1 MIDILFAIIPKLEPF
16 APTTGPALLK
26 SHCEEAG
33 LTATVRDYNI
43 DLYNWLKQKR
53 LHEQYYHDD
62 DSGFITWFNRN
73 FEYPEEW
80 DELYEVIKPKMLD
93 WIQEIKHINP
103 TWVGLSM
110 LSSASVCVGRKIC
123 ELLREHAPQIK
134 IVIGGA
140 AVRKENQMWI
150 DEGWVDYFIF
160 GDGEFSIVELL
171 KGNTQAPGVNS
182 RYPHQVEDLNT
193 ILMPNYSDITWT
205 HYEFEEQYAP
215 IYVTGSRGCVK
226 RCTFCDVPLLWPKYK
241 WRSAEH
247 LFSEV
252 ELLYHEHGRR
262 MFRFTDSLING
273 SMSQFRIFLDM
284 IKKFNSDKK
293 YDIDQIRWWSQWIV
307 RAKGQML
314 EEDFALMK
322 QSNVN
327 ELDIG
332 LESFSE
338 SVRWHMGKKFT
349 DDDLWW
355 NLEMMHKYDIHYTLL
370 MITGYPTETLED
382 HQHTLESIRRMSDLG
397 YLTPTGNRT
406 STAYLSFG
414 NTMLIQPDYKIHKML
429 KLDPD
434 YVEATGDDDWSYR
447 DNTLDE
453 RLRRHRE
460 IHKLVQ
466 ELSGLK
472 SSWLQDKHVREIE
485 KNQMR
490 NHRDAEM

>member
-110 LSSASVCVGRKIC
+110 LSSASVCVGRKMC

-241 WRSAEH
+241 WRSADH
-247 LFSEV
+247 LFREV

-273 SMSQFRIFLDM
+273 SMSQFRIFLALIRD
-284 IKKFNSDKK
+284 FNRGK

-338 SVRWHMGKKFT
+338 SIRWHMGKKFT

-397 YLTPTGNRT
+397 YLTPAGNRT

-434 YVEATGDDDWSYR
+434 YVEAMGDDDWSYR

>member
-1 MIDILFAIIPKLEPF
+1 MDILFAIIPKLEPF

-62 DSGFITWFNRN
+62 DSGFTTWFNRN

-110 LSSASVCVGRKIC
+110 LSSASVCVGRKMC

-241 WRSAEH
+241 WRSADH
-247 LFSEV
+247 LFREV

-273 SMSQFRIFLDM
+273 SMSQFRIFLAM
-284 IKKFNSDKK
+284 IRDFNRGK

-307 RAKGQML
+307 RPKGQML

-397 YLTPTGNRT
+397 YLTPAGNRT

-434 YVEATGDDDWSYR
+434 YVEAMGEDDWSYR

>member
-1 MIDILFAIIPKLEPF
+1 MDILFAIIPKLEPF

-26 SHCEEAG
+26 SHCEDAG

-93 WIQEIKHINP
+93 WIQEIKRINP
-103 TWVGLSM
+103 VWVGLSM
-110 LSSASVCVGRKIC
+110 LSSASVCVGKKMC
-123 ELLREHAPQIK
+123 ELLREHTPHIK

-140 AVRKENQMWI
+140 AVRKENKVWVEQGLI
-150 DEGWVDYFIF
+150 DYYIY
-160 GDGEFSIVELL
+160 GDGEFSIVDLL

-182 RYPHQVEDLNT
+182 PFPHQVEDLNT
-193 ILMPNYSDITWT
+193 ILMPNYDDINWSQ
-205 HYEFEEQYAP
+205 YEFEEQLAP

-252 ELLYHEHGRR
+252 ELMYHKHNRR

-273 SMSQFRIFLDM
+273 SMSQFRTFLTM
-284 IKKFNSDKK
+284 IREFNRDK
-293 YDIDQIRWWSQWIV
+293 YDIDQIKWWSQWIV

-355 NLEMMHKYDIHYTLL
+355 NLEMMHKYNIHYTLL

-397 YLTPTGNRT
+397 YLTPASNRT

-414 NTMLIQPDYKIHKML
+414 NTMLIQPDYKIYKML
-429 KLDPD
+429 KDDPD
-434 YVEATGDDDWSYR
+434 YVEALGDDDWGYR

-466 ELSGLK
+466 ELSGLE
-472 SSWLQDKHVREIE
+472 SSWLQQKHVREIA

>member
-1 MIDILFAIIPKLEPF
+1 LIDILFAIIPKLEPF

-26 SHCEEAG
+26 SHCEAGG

-43 DLYNWLKQKR
+43 DLYNWLKKKG
-53 LHEQYYHDD
+53 LHEQYFHDD
-62 DSGFITWFNRN
+62 DSGFITWFDRK
-73 FEYPEEW
+73 FVYPEEW
-80 DELYEVIKPKMLD
+80 YELYDIIEPKLLD
-93 WIQEIKHINP
+93 WIREIKRINP

-110 LSSASVCVGRKIC
+110 LSSASVCVGRKMC

-140 AVRKENQMWI
+140 AVRKENKMWL
-150 DEGWVDYFIF
+150 DEGWIDYFIY

-171 KGNTQAPGVNS
+171 KGNTGASGINS
-182 RYPHQVEDLNT
+182 PFPNQVEDLNT
-193 ILMPNYSDITWT
+193 ILMPNYDDINWT
-205 HYEFEEQYAP
+205 HYEFEAQYAP

-247 LFSEV
+247 LFREV
-252 ELLYHEHGRR
+252 ELMYKKHGRR

-273 SMSQFRIFLDM
+273 SMSQFRTFLKM
-284 IKKFNSDKK
+284 IKKFNRGK
-293 YDIDQIRWWSQWIV
+293 YDIEQIKWWSQWIV
-307 RAKGQML
+307 RARGQML
-314 EEDFALMK
+314 EEDFELMK

-355 NLEMMHKYDIHYTLL
+355 NLEMMHKYNIHYTLL

-382 HQHTLESIRRMSDLG
+382 HHHTLASIKRMSELG
-397 YLTPTGNRT
+397 YLTPRGNST

-414 NTMLIQPDYKIHKML
+414 NTMLIQPDYKIYKML
-429 KLDPD
+429 KDDPD
-434 YVEATGDDDWSYR
+434 YIDCVGDNDWSYR

-460 IHKLVQ
+460 IHELVQ
-466 ELSGLK
+466 ELSGVE
-472 SSWLQDKHVREIE
+472 SSWLQKKHVREIE
-485 KNQMR
+485 KNGMR
-490 NHRDAEM
+490 KHRDAEM

>member
-1 MIDILFAIIPKLEPF
+1 LIDILFAIIPKLEPF

-110 LSSASVCVGRKIC
+110 LSSASVCVGRKMC

-241 WRSAEH
+241 WRSADH
-247 LFSEV
+247 LFREV

-273 SMSQFRIFLDM
+273 SMSQFRIFLALIRD
-284 IKKFNSDKK
+284 FNRGK

-338 SVRWHMGKKFT
+338 SIRWHMGKKFT

-397 YLTPTGNRT
+397 YLTPAGNRT

-434 YVEATGDDDWSYR
+434 YVEAMGDDDWSYR

-485 KNQMR
+485 KIK
-490 NHRDAEM
+490 

>member
-1 MIDILFAIIPKLEPF
+1 
-16 APTTGPALLK
+16 
-26 SHCEEAG
+26 
-33 LTATVRDYNI
+33 
-43 DLYNWLKQKR
+43 
-53 LHEQYYHDD
+53 
-62 DSGFITWFNRN
+62 
-73 FEYPEEW
+73 
-80 DELYEVIKPKMLD
+80 
-93 WIQEIKHINP
+93 
-103 TWVGLSM
+103 
-110 LSSASVCVGRKIC
+110 
-123 ELLREHAPQIK
+123 
-134 IVIGGA
+134 
-140 AVRKENQMWI
+140 
-150 DEGWVDYFIF
+150 
-160 GDGEFSIVELL
+160 
-171 KGNTQAPGVNS
+171 
-182 RYPHQVEDLNT
+182 
-193 ILMPNYSDITWT
+193 
-205 HYEFEEQYAP
+205 
-215 IYVTGSRGCVK
+215 
-226 RCTFCDVPLLWPKYK
+226 
-241 WRSAEH
+241 
-247 LFSEV
+247 
-252 ELLYHEHGRR
+252 
-262 MFRFTDSLING
+262 
-273 SMSQFRIFLDM
+273 
-284 IKKFNSDKK
+284 
-293 YDIDQIRWWSQWIV
+293 
-307 RAKGQML
+307 ML